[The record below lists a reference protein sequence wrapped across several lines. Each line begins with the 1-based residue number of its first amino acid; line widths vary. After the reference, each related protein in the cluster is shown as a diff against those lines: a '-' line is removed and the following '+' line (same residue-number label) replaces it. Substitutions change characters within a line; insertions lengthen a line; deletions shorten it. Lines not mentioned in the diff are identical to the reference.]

1 MVYFSFFFSSSILTD
16 DRWYTFFSF
25 CDFYICP
32 KYYPS
37 GIFLILFSEGFF
49 FYWFLPDAKGYSHI
63 QVIYAESTDNEDK
76 ALEILGAW
84 LLDAKASKNF
94 FDGDS
99 ERLHRDILADA
110 AKTHIERLF
119 KTSTN
124 DL

>member
-1 MVYFSFFFSSSILTD
+1 
-16 DRWYTFFSF
+16 
-25 CDFYICP
+25 
-32 KYYPS
+32 
-37 GIFLILFSEGFF
+37 
-49 FYWFLPDAKGYSHI
+49 
-63 QVIYAESTDNEDK
+63 VIYAESTDNEDK